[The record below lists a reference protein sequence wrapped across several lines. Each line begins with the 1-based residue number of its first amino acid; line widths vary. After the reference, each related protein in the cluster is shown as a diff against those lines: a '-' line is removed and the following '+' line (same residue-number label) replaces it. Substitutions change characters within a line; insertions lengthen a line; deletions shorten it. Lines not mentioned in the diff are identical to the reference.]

1 MLGCPESGVRVIS
14 ALVGGGFGGKEDMSV
29 QHHAALLAWH
39 AKRPVRVTLS
49 RQESL
54 IVHPK
59 RHPMVMDYT
68 AGCDAEGRLTAM
80 RVRIRGD
87 TGAYTSLGGPVM
99 QRACTHATGPY
110 RVPNVDIEGT
120 NVYTNNPPSGAFRG
134 FGVTQS
140 AFAVECTLNLL
151 AEKAGI
157 SYWDIRDRNVV
168 EPGDVLGNGQIA
180 AQNTAIRECL
190 AAVKPYFESSP
201 RAGLACAWKNS
212 GLGVG
217 VPDAGRMR
225 LVVRDG
231 GIRLFTSAACMGQG
245 VATTMVQIASFTT
258 GLPVNRIAFNPP
270 DTALTPDSGTST
282 ASRQTLFTGEATRRV
297 CVQFAEALKEA
308 GGDIG
313 RLEGREFY
321 DEFLFISDP
330 MGSDKPHPVSH
341 AAYSY
346 AAHVCILSEDGRIE
360 RYIACH
366 DVGQVINRN
375 SVEGQIEGGV
385 VMGLG
390 YALTEDLRL
399 EGGVPRAR
407 LGTLGLFRA
416 PDVPPIDSLCFTPKR
431 CSSSRI
437 SNPRFGR

>member
-1 MLGCPESGVRVIS
+1 ML
-14 ALVGGGFGGKEDMSV
+14 
-29 QHHAALLAWH
+29 
-39 AKRPVRVTLS
+39 
-49 RQESL
+49 
-54 IVHPK
+54 
-59 RHPMVMDYT
+59 
-68 AGCDAEGRLTAM
+68 
-80 RVRIRGD
+80 RIRGD

-258 GLPVNRIAFNPP
+258 GLMR
-270 DTALTPDSGTST
+270 
-282 ASRQTLFTGEATRRV
+282 
-297 CVQFAEALKEA
+297 
-308 GGDIG
+308 
-313 RLEGREFY
+313 
-321 DEFLFISDP
+321 
-330 MGSDKPHPVSH
+330 HW
-341 AAYSY
+341 
-346 AAHVCILSEDGRIE
+346 
-360 RYIACH
+360 
-366 DVGQVINRN
+366 
-375 SVEGQIEGGV
+375 
-385 VMGLG
+385 
-390 YALTEDLRL
+390 
-399 EGGVPRAR
+399 
-407 LGTLGLFRA
+407 
-416 PDVPPIDSLCFTPKR
+416 
-431 CSSSRI
+431 
-437 SNPRFGR
+437 